1 MGKQSATDRH
11 AGAAKKKRAR
21 VEQHASAAPGYG
33 GTNQLLFTTQQSRPS
48 RISHEQHV
56 SASGSVRHGQQPDH
70 FMYGSQPQPATD
82 GTNTESDGTGSEAS
96 LAGNG
101 HDLDLAAAVTTMSSQ
116 IQSLYKLMQE
126 CHTAIEKSHTAQ
138 KDMRAAAQL
147 HGDTVRMLM
156 DWLRLNNTPS
166 VSPLP
171 SYDGT
176 GPATFTP
183 RNPPPGPPDQGG
195 TDEDY
200 LPLHDRPPG
209 LPSAAWTAAHRENR
223 SRQLVVVQ
231 QIEND
236 RLCELRSLAAISSP
250 NIARLLAVY
259 HSGKATFSVQEH
271 VDLDVLELA
280 PLCEREIAAVFSQVL
295 RGLLS
300 LLVLGVGFRVA
311 CIRTTVS
318 GAVKI
323 VLDWSYEPTVDP
335 HLRLAGTAYLAGFL
349 EQVMHGLGGAGRDW
363 SSEARDFLRVLAAG
377 SLPAEWVRIIP

>member
-1 MGKQSATDRH
+1 MPQ
-11 AGAAKKKRAR
+11 
-21 VEQHASAAPGYG
+21 
-33 GTNQLLFTTQQSRPS
+33 
-48 RISHEQHV
+48 V
-56 SASGSVRHGQQPDH
+56 SAVQG
-70 FMYGSQPQPATD
+70 
-82 GTNTESDGTGSEAS
+82 
-96 LAGNG
+96 
-101 HDLDLAAAVTTMSSQ
+101 
-116 IQSLYKLMQE
+116 
-126 CHTAIEKSHTAQ
+126 
-138 KDMRAAAQL
+138 
-147 HGDTVRMLM
+147 
-156 DWLRLNNTPS
+156 
-166 VSPLP
+166 
-171 SYDGT
+171 YDGT
-176 GPATFTP
+176 FTH
-183 RNPPPGPPDQGG
+183 RNLPPGPPGPPDQGG

-231 QIEND
+231 KIEND

-311 CIRTTVS
+311 CIRTTVT

-323 VLDWSYEPTVDP
+323 VLDWSYEPTVGP
-335 HLRLAGTAYLAGFL
+335 HFRLAGTAYLAGFL
-349 EQVMHGLGGAGRDW
+349 EQVMHGLGGARRDW

-377 SLPAEWVRIIP
+377 SLPAEWVPVVSLQPCARRRHGIYAIAGRIRKSTIPSPRAIRIAVALQATDSSGNDFLAVGFAARPPLRRRADPVTTRRPARFGWDELTENLSTPARLERWSRARRAVYPGQAKLSASCVAYLIGDNVVYVGSASHSSCERLDQKREQAQEGCTELANGTVKVP